1 MSDYDYGQ
9 YQRPRGCKSDLQ
21 LSSSNR
27 KKFLDR
33 GAEMMH
39 DTERNIYYYIAEAK
53 KIGAIF
59 KSK

>member
-1 MSDYDYGQ
+1 
-9 YQRPRGCKSDLQ
+9 
-21 LSSSNR
+21 
-27 KKFLDR
+27 
-33 GAEMMH
+33 MMH